1 MNLDVDDD
9 AVSPVVGVVLTV
21 AISVLLAGVVG
32 GLVFGFSTGLTQ
44 NSAQQQ
50 TGWTF
55 DQDSKGNLDIQL
67 TTGTPDNVSVR
78 VDGAEVLNRS
88 TIEVGET
95 IEVGGKNLSS
105 GSTVTVVT
113 SIDGNSIVAGS
124 HQIDSITTVST
135 TTSSGETTSDVSG
148 SVKLNPQIDN
158 ATVRALDS
166 NGTVVSTGTTD
177 SNGNYSLSGDGIASV
192 TVFVEGFESTATTH
206 PLYTSK
212 NKAVNNGTVSFDFDE
227 TAAFDTTANGASIS
241 VIMAGAG
248 TTKNPHRIGTLEQLQ
263 AINESSATR
272 SQNYV
277 LISNIDANETQ
288 SWNGGDGFRPIGH
301 QNKAFTGEFNGQ
313 GYTIDGLTIKRQAA
327 DGEPVT
333 GLFGRNE
340 GGSIRSV
347 AVEDA
352 TIVEGFN
359 VGILVGVNN
368 GTVVDARVSG
378 NITGKSTLGG
388 VAGSN
393 QQTITNSVAD
403 VQITGKRA
411 NAGALAGINGGGI
424 GGIENSY
431 AIGDVDGEKRVGGL
445 VGFNEG
451 AIRTSY
457 AAASVNGTNESV
469 IGGFTGKDN
478 GDVSSSYWD
487 TQASGL
493 DTTPG
498 AATGL
503 STSEMQGSSAES
515 KMTDFD
521 FSNVWETSSNEYPG
535 LVG

>member
-1 MNLDVDDD
+1 
-9 AVSPVVGVVLTV
+9 
-21 AISVLLAGVVG
+21 
-32 GLVFGFSTGLTQ
+32 
-44 NSAQQQ
+44 
-50 TGWTF
+50 
-55 DQDSKGNLDIQL
+55 
-67 TTGTPDNVSVR
+67 VSVR

-88 TIEVGET
+88 AIEVGET

-192 TVFVEGFESTATTH
+192 TVFVDGFESTATPH

-248 TTKNPHRIGTLEQLQ
+248 TTADPHRIGTLEQLQ
-263 AINESSATR
+263 AINKSNATR

-288 SWNGGDGFRPIGH
+288 SWNGGDGFRPIGSEPEP
-301 QNKAFTGEFNGQ
+301 FTGSFNGQ
-313 GYTIDGLTIKRQAA
+313 GYTIDALSIKNRTAQNHSQ
-327 DGEPVT
+327 T
-333 GLFGRNE
+333 GLFAFNN
-340 GGSIRSV
+340 GGTIRSV
-347 AVEDA
+347 AVENA
-352 TIVEGFN
+352 LVEEGYN
-359 VGILVGVNN
+359 AGILVGVNN
-368 GTVVDARVSG
+368 GTVADARVSG
-378 NITGKSTLGG
+378 DINGISTLGG

-393 QQTITNSVAD
+393 RQTITNSVAD
-403 VQITGKRA
+403 VQISSRNA
-411 NAGALAGINGGGI
+411 NAGALAGINGGLAT
-424 GGIENSY
+424 IENSY
-431 AIGDVDGEKRVGGL
+431 AIGDVDGDKRVGGL

-451 AIRTSY
+451 GISASY

-469 IGGFTGKDN
+469 IGGFAGTADGS
-478 GDVSSSYWD
+478 VSSSYWD

-515 KMTDFD
+515 NMTDFD